1 VSETKEYAMSL
12 EARIKQLPRQ
22 KKEKLVSGLTSLDEL
37 LK

>member
-1 VSETKEYAMSL
+1 MSL